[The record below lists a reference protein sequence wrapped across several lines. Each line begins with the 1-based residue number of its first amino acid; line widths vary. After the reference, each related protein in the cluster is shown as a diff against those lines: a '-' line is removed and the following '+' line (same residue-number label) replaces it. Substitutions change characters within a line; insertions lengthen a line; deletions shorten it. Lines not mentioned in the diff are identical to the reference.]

1 MAPTETAPSAMPA
14 RNRPRWPWSAKR
26 HPSRRHER
34 LRVDRVLV
42 DPHLEVRMAA
52 RGGPGGADR
61 GDVLPRRHVL
71 TDVDEDAT
79 RAVVRVAGGDAA
91 AVVDLDE
98 VAVGPEPTCIDHRA
112 GMCRVDGAAAG
123 RPDVGAPV
131 VRVRAGGAVRP

>member
-1 MAPTETAPSAMPA
+1 
-14 RNRPRWPWSAKR
+14 
-26 HPSRRHER
+26 
-34 LRVDRVLV
+34 
-42 DPHLEVRMAA
+42 MAA
-52 RGGPGGADR
+52 RGGAGGADR

-91 AVVDLDE
+91 TVVDLDE

-131 VRVRAGGAVRP
+131 VRVRAGGAVRPGAEDVGDGAVGGLRPARGHGARGAARATA